1 MKHTREGIMEH
12 ILQIA
17 IGIDD
22 DGIRRRIEKTAETQ
36 IIDSIKS
43 DVTDQIFRKS
53 NWNNETQLHS
63 WVKDILVDAVLEHK
77 DDIVR
82 EAASM
87 LCEYMKRTKAV
98 REAVAGAV
106 EDSK

>member
-1 MKHTREGIMEH
+1 MEH
-12 ILQIA
+12 IVQFA

-22 DGIRRRIEKTAETQ
+22 EAIRKRIEQTAEKQ
-36 IIDSIKS
+36 IIDSIRE
-43 DVTDQIFRKS
+43 DINDHIFR
-53 NWNNETQLHS
+53 ETTWAKDSVLQN
-63 WVKDILVDAVLEHK
+63 WVKDIVVDAILEHK
-77 DDIVR
+77 DEIVTA
-82 EAASM
+82 AASQ

>member
-1 MKHTREGIMEH
+1 MEH
-12 ILQIA
+12 IVQFA

-22 DGIRRRIEKTAETQ
+22 EAIRKRIEASAEKQ

-43 DVTDQIFRKS
+43 EVTDKIFRKTT
-53 NWNNETQLHS
+53 WTNETQLHS
-63 WVKDILVDAVLEHK
+63 WVRDIIVDAVLEHK
-77 DDIVR
+77 EEIVTA
-82 EAASM
+82 AASM
-87 LCEYMKRTKAV
+87 LCDYMKRTKAV

>member
-1 MKHTREGIMEH
+1 MEH
-12 ILQIA
+12 IVQFA

-22 DGIRRRIEKTAETQ
+22 EAIRKRIEASAENQ

-53 NWNNETQLHS
+53 NWKNETQLHS
-63 WVKDILVDAVLEHK
+63 WVKDIVVEAILEHK
-77 DDIVR
+77 DDIIKS
-82 EAASM
+82 AAM
-87 LCEYMKRTKAV
+87 ELCEYMKRTKAV
-98 REAVAGAV
+98 KEAVAGAV

>member
-1 MKHTREGIMEH
+1 MEH
-12 ILQIA
+12 IVQFA

-22 DGIRRRIEKTAETQ
+22 EAIRKRIEASAENQ

-53 NWNNETQLHS
+53 NWKDETQLHS
-63 WVKDILVDAVLEHK
+63 WVKDIVVEAILEHK
-77 DDIVR
+77 DEIIKS
-82 EAASM
+82 AAM
-87 LCEYMKRTKAV
+87 ELCEYMKRTKAV

-106 EDSK
+106 EETK

>member
-1 MKHTREGIMEH
+1 MEH
-12 ILQIA
+12 IVQFA

-22 DGIRRRIEKTAETQ
+22 EAIRKRIEASAENQ

-53 NWNNETQLHS
+53 NWKNETQLHS
-63 WVKDILVDAVLEHK
+63 WVKDIVVEAIIEHK
-77 DDIVR
+77 DDIIKS
-82 EAASM
+82 AAM
-87 LCEYMKRTKAV
+87 ELCEYMKRTKAV

-106 EDSK
+106 EENK

>member
-1 MKHTREGIMEH
+1 MEH
-12 ILQIA
+12 IVQFA

-22 DGIRRRIEKTAETQ
+22 EAIRKRIEQTAEKQVVDGIKEDISDKVFHKGRWETHLQ
-36 IIDSIKS
+36 D
-43 DVTDQIFRKS
+43 
-53 NWNNETQLHS
+53 
-63 WVKDILVDAVLEHK
+63 WVKDLVVDAVMEHK
-77 DDIVR
+77 DDIIR
-82 EAASM
+82 EAASQ

>member
-1 MKHTREGIMEH
+1 MEH
-12 ILQIA
+12 IVQFA

-22 DGIRRRIEKTAETQ
+22 DAIKKRIEQTAEKQ
-36 IIDSIKS
+36 VVDGIKE
-43 DVTDQIFRKS
+43 DICDKIFIMSRLDR
-53 NWNNETQLHS
+53 NRYLQD
-63 WVKDILVDAVLEHK
+63 WVKDIVVDTIIEKHK
-77 DDIVR
+77 DEIIK
-82 EAASM
+82 EAASQ

>member
-1 MKHTREGIMEH
+1 MEH
-12 ILQIA
+12 IVQFA

-22 DGIRRRIEKTAETQ
+22 EAIRKRIEASAENQ

-53 NWNNETQLHS
+53 NWKDETQLHG
-63 WVKDILVDAVLEHK
+63 WVKDIVVEAVLEHK
-77 DDIVR
+77 DDIIKS
-82 EAASM
+82 AAM
-87 LCEYMKRTKAV
+87 ELCEYMKRTKAV

-106 EDSK
+106 EESK

>member
-1 MKHTREGIMEH
+1 MEH

-17 IGIDD
+17 IGVDD
-22 DGIRRRIEKTAETQ
+22 EAIRKRIEASAEKQ

-43 DVTDQIFRKS
+43 EVTDKIFRKGT
-53 NWNNETQLHS
+53 WTNETQLHS
-63 WVKDILVDAVLEHK
+63 WVRDIIVDAVLEHK
-77 DDIVR
+77 DEIVTA
-82 EAASM
+82 AASM

-106 EDSK
+106 EENK

>member
-1 MKHTREGIMEH
+1 MEH
-12 ILQIA
+12 IVQFA

-22 DGIRRRIEKTAETQ
+22 EAIRKRIEASAENQ

-53 NWNNETQLHS
+53 NWKNETQLHS
-63 WVKDILVDAVLEHK
+63 WVKDIVVEAILEHK
-77 DDIVR
+77 DDIIKS
-82 EAASM
+82 AAM
-87 LCEYMKRTKAV
+87 ELCEYMKRTKAV

-106 EDSK
+106 EENK

>member
-1 MKHTREGIMEH
+1 MEH
-12 ILQIA
+12 IVQFA

-22 DGIRRRIEKTAETQ
+22 EAIRKRIEASAENQ

-53 NWNNETQLHS
+53 NWKNETQLHS
-63 WVKDILVDAVLEHK
+63 WVKDIVVEAIPEHK
-77 DDIVR
+77 DDIIKS
-82 EAASM
+82 AAM
-87 LCEYMKRTKAV
+87 ELCEYMKRTKAV
-98 REAVAGAV
+98 KEAVAGAV

>member
-1 MKHTREGIMEH
+1 MEH
-12 ILQIA
+12 IVQFA

-22 DGIRRRIEKTAETQ
+22 EAIRKRIERTAETQ

-53 NWNNETQLHS
+53 NWKNETQLHS
-63 WVKDILVDAVLEHK
+63 WVKDIVVEAVLEHK
-77 DDIVR
+77 DDIIKS
-82 EAASM
+82 AAM
-87 LCEYMKRTKAV
+87 ELCEYMKRTKAV

>member
-1 MKHTREGIMEH
+1 MEH
-12 ILQIA
+12 IVQFA

-22 DGIRRRIEKTAETQ
+22 EAIRKRIEASAEKQ

-53 NWNNETQLHS
+53 NWKNETQLHS
-63 WVKDILVDAVLEHK
+63 WVKDIVVEAILEHK
-77 DDIVR
+77 DDIIKS
-82 EAASM
+82 AAM
-87 LCEYMKRTKAV
+87 ELCEYMKRTKAV

-106 EDSK
+106 EESK